1 MERYI
6 SLKDLHTE
14 LRDSIDKFEIVKEA
28 KKKTH
33 TSSASG
39 ISMSGK
45 RPLMKIL
52 EDNKESCAKK
62 FHKD

>member
-14 LRDSIDKFEIVKEA
+14 MRDCIDKFEIVMEQ

-39 ISMSGK
+39 VSKSGK
-45 RPLMKIL
+45 RPLKKIL
-52 EDNKESCAKK
+52 EDDKESCAKK
-62 FHKD
+62 IPKN